1 MAVVDRI
8 EDLEDQSFDPYLQE
22 ELIFGSMADPYPL
35 IAELRAKS
43 GVLEGQYRDYVGLPP
58 QPGDEDRPHFMLL
71 SYAAIDQVMND
82 PITFSN
88 KAFAGTLGRGFGHT
102 VSVMD
107 PPEHTQYRK
116 ILQRAFRPSII
127 TAWGDGI
134 VAPVIEELV
143 GAFRDTGHAEL
154 VEQFARPYPFNVIYR
169 MLGLPPDDV
178 ATFYKLT
185 IAQLR
190 FYPDP
195 SIGDDASAKLGRY
208 FSRMIAQRRADPG
221 DDVVSVVATA
231 EVDGE
236 YLPDDVAISFLRQ
249 LINAGGDT
257 TFRTTTALLTGLL
270 TNPDQLDAVREDRSL
285 VPQAVEEAL
294 RWDGPVMSSLRET
307 TVDCEI
313 QGVPVP
319 AGARLDTMY
328 GAANH
333 DPAVFDHPER
343 FDIFRDRHRHFGFA
357 FGAHNC
363 LGQQLAR
370 LEMSRALNAVLDE
383 LPNVRVD
390 PAYAMPHMRGAV
402 MRTPRELQVVFDPPG
417 GR

>member
-8 EDLEDQSFDPYLQE
+8 EDLEDTSFDPYMQE
-22 ELIFGSMADPYPL
+22 ELIFGTMEDPYSL
-35 IAELRAKS
+35 LAELRAK
-43 GVLEGQYRDYVGLPP
+43 GPVLEGFYRDHVALTR
-58 QPGDEDRPHFMLL
+58 QLGDEGKPHYMVL
-71 SYAAIDQVMND
+71 SYEGVDQVLND

-88 KAFAGTLGRGFGHT
+88 KALVNLRRGFGHT

-107 PPEHTQYRK
+107 PPEHTPYRK

-134 VAPVIEELV
+134 VGPVIEELV
-143 GAFRDTGHAEL
+143 GTFRDTGRAEL

-169 MLGLPPDDV
+169 MLALPRDDIE
-178 ATFYKLT
+178 TFYKLT

-236 YLPDDVAISFLRQ
+236 YLPEDVAVSFMRQ
-249 LINAGGDT
+249 LMNAGGDT

-285 VPQAVEEAL
+285 IPQAVEEAL
-294 RWDGPVMSSLRET
+294 RWDGPVMSGSRET

-313 QGVPVP
+313 EGVPVP
-319 AGARLDTMY
+319 AGARLDVLY

-333 DPAVFDHPER
+333 DPAVFEHPER
-343 FDIFRDRHRHFGFA
+343 FDIFRERHRHFGFA

-383 LPNVRVD
+383 LPAVRVD
-390 PAYAMPHMRGAV
+390 PDRPAPHMYGAT
-402 MRTPRELQVVFDPPG
+402 MRTPRELHVVFDPPRG
-417 GR
+417 DR